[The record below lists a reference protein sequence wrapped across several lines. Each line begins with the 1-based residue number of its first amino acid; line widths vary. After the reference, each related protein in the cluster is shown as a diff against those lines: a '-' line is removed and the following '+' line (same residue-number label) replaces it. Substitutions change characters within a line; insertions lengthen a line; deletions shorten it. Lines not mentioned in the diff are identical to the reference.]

1 MRTLLLVVV
10 SAVLSACVQGQSAAT
25 ASKGTIKMMNSDTL
39 PGNLLPQFMFMMG
52 AIEGGS
58 VGVKLGGGRGT
69 PHPFVPDDSCGD
81 DIFEGA
87 MEEMRSPQLPY
98 LTQDLWTCERKPD
111 TELDVWFLENDDLK
125 ITVTPQFILGR
136 IGIAYLFAN
145 FIYLYSKEKFISIWF
160 ISLLITYWLLL
171 MFTSAPGFHTGD
183 FSMQGNFVSYIDR
196 LFMPGSLYLTIHDP
210 EGILST
216 IPAISTGLLG
226 IMVGSYLR
234 NNNSVPFRKVK
245 MLLIA
250 GFVLIAIAQIWNLV
264 FPINKNL
271 WTSSFTLQAGGIS
284 IILLTIFHY
293 IIDIK
298 GYQKWAYFFKVIGMN
313 SILIYISAVFIDW
326 EFTGKSF
333 FGWFA
338 ELFGTPY
345 DTIVI
350 ILSIMT
356 IKWLFLNFLYKKR
369 IFLKV

>member
-1 MRTLLLVVV
+1 MNKNSPTQRLVSLDALRGFDMLFIMGADDLLHQL
-10 SAVLSACVQGQSAAT
+10 SKITNWQLFNVLSEQMDHAT
-25 ASKGTIKMMNSDTL
+25 WNGFRAYDMVFPLFLFIAGVAT
-39 PGNLLPQFMFMMG
+39 PF
-52 AIEGGS
+52 S
-58 VGVKLGGGRGT
+58 VGRDIENGVSKHQLLFRIFKRTCILILLGFIYNNGLEHIYPLEKLRF
-69 PHPFVPDDSCGD
+69 PSV
-81 DIFEGA
+81 
-87 MEEMRSPQLPY
+87 
-98 LTQDLWTCERKPD
+98 
-111 TELDVWFLENDDLK
+111 
-125 ITVTPQFILGR
+125 LGR

-145 FIYLYSKEKFISIWF
+145 VIYLYSKEKFISVWF
-160 ISLLITYWLLL
+160 ISLLLGYWLLL
-171 MFTSAPGFHTGD
+171 MFTSAPGFHSGD
-183 FSMQGNFVSYIDR
+183 LSMIGNFVSYIDR
-196 LFMPGSLYLTIHDP
+196 LFIPGSLYLTIHDP

-226 IMVGSYLR
+226 IMAGSYLR
-234 NNNSVPFRKVK
+234 NNISDQLHKVK
-245 MLLIA
+245 MLLIS
-250 GFVLIAIAQIWNLV
+250 GFILIAIAQIWNLV

-271 WTSSFTLQAGGIS
+271 WTSSFALQAGGIS

-313 SILIYISAVFIDW
+313 SILIYMSAVFIDW

-345 DTIVI
+345 DTIII

-356 IKWLFLNFLYKKR
+356 VKWLFLNFLYKKR